1 MMNSKQNNN
10 YAQLKEIAKQIRR
23 DIITMITEAKSGHPG
38 GSLSMTD
45 ILTVLYFQQ
54 MRYNPKNPQW
64 EERDRFILSKGH
76 GCSALYACL
85 ARAGYFP
92 PEELLT
98 FRKLNTRL
106 QGHPALD
113 KGLPGIE
120 NTSGSLGQGLS
131 IACGIALAGRL
142 DKKNYRVYCL
152 LGDGE
157 LNEGQVWEAI
167 LTVAHY
173 KLDNLCAIVDY
184 NGFQLDGRVE
194 QIKNI
199 IPLVNKWQAF
209 GWKTIEIDGHNY
221 AEIDNA
227 FEEAKKIKGSPAVII
242 ARTTKGKGVSFM
254 EGDNQW
260 HGKAPTREQAEKA
273 IQELL

>member
-1 MMNSKQNNN
+1 MINSKQNNN

-64 EERDRFILSKGH
+64 GERDRFILSKGH

-85 ARAGYFP
+85 ARAGYFS

-106 QGHPALD
+106 QGHPTLD
-113 KGLPGIE
+113 KGLPGLE

>member
-10 YAQLKEIAKQIRR
+10 YAQLEEIAKQIRR

-45 ILTVLYFQQ
+45 ILTVLYFKQ

>member
-1 MMNSKQNNN
+1 MMKSKQNNN

-45 ILTVLYFQQ
+45 ILTVLYFNQ

-64 EERDRFILSKGH
+64 GERDRFILSKGH

-85 ARAGYFP
+85 SRAGYFP

-106 QGHPALD
+106 QGHPTLD
-113 KGLPGIE
+113 KGLPGLE

-131 IACGIALAGRL
+131 VACGIALAGRL
-142 DKKNYRVYCL
+142 DKKDYRVYCL

-221 AEIDNA
+221 AEINNA
-227 FEEAKKIKGSPAVII
+227 FEEAKKIKGSPTVII

>member
-45 ILTVLYFQQ
+45 ILTVLYFKQ

-64 EERDRFILSKGH
+64 GERDRFILSKGH
-76 GCSALYACL
+76 GCSALYSCL
-85 ARAGYFP
+85 ARAGYFS

-106 QGHPALD
+106 QGHPTLD
-113 KGLPGIE
+113 KGLPGLE

-221 AEIDNA
+221 AEINNA

-273 IQELL
+273 IRELL